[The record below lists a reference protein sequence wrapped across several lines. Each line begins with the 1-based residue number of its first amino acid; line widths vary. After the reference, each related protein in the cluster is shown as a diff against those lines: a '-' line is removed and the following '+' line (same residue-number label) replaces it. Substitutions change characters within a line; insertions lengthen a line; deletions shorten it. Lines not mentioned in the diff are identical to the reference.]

1 MSAVDSTIHVVAGLI
16 RKNGAF
22 LICQRRRDGT
32 FPLKWEFPGGK
43 VEPGETLEESLVREL
58 QEELGINACIGPLLY
73 RTRHAYPDAFSV
85 ELFFYHVTS
94 YEGQLHNKAFEQM
107 CWATADRLMS
117 FDFLDGDREF
127 ITFLG
132 QGDFPSP

>member
-1 MSAVDSTIHVVAGLI
+1 MSSDSLTLNVVAGLI
-16 RKNGAF
+16 RQNGAF
-22 LICQRRRDGT
+22 LICQRRRDGA

-43 VEPGETLEESLVREL
+43 VESGETREESLAREL

-73 RTRHAYPDAFSV
+73 HTRHAYPDGLAV

-94 YEGQLHNKAFEQM
+94 YEGQLHNKTFEQM
-107 CWATADRLMS
+107 CWATADRLS
-117 FDFLDGDREF
+117 AFDFLDGDHGF
-127 ITFLG
+127 ITFLE